1 MTKKEFIKKAY
12 AQIVKTGIVY
22 VDWSMLGIR
31 IIPGHNRNGFQLE
44 VNKKTDI
51 NQIGAIREYQG
62 KYDTLSQAQAGAMNF
77 IISNSKM
84 YLTCN

>member
-1 MTKKEFIKKAY
+1 MTKKDFIKKAY
-12 AQIVKTGIVY
+12 AQIVKTGIIY

-31 IIPGHNRNGFQLE
+31 IIPCNNSGFQLE

-62 KYDTLSQAQAGAMNF
+62 KYDTLSQAQSGAMNF
-77 IISNSKM
+77 ICNNSKM
-84 YLTCN
+84 YLTCK

>member
-31 IIPGHNRNGFQLE
+31 IIPCNSTGFQLE

-62 KYDTLSQAQAGAMNF
+62 KYDTLSQAQAGAIGF
-77 IISNSKM
+77 ICNNSKM
-84 YLTCN
+84 YSACK

>member
-12 AQIVKTGIVY
+12 AQIVKTGIIY

-44 VNKKTDI
+44 I
-51 NQIGAIREYQG
+51 NTKSDVKQVGAIREYQG
-62 KYDTLSQAQAGAMNF
+62 EYDTLSQAQSGAMNF
-77 IISNSKM
+77 ICTNSKM
-84 YLTCN
+84 YLNCN